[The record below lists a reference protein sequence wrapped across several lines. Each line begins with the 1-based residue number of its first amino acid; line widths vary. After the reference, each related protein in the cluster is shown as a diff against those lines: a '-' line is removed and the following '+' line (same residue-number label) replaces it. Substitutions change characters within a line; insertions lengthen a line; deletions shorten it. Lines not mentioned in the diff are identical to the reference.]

1 MLHIKKLKSWI
12 IETTY
17 NSKKYI
23 FVIKRDGKVVEERTY
38 EAYGRDY
45 ARRLADMIEV
55 SENCTIIVKIKNDEK
70 YK

>member
-1 MLHIKKLKSWI
+1 MDHRKELKF
-12 IETTY
+12 
-17 NSKKYI
+17 KKYI

-55 SENCTIIVKIKNDEK
+55 SENCSITVKLAKNEK
-70 YK
+70 DK

>member
-1 MLHIKKLKSWI
+1 MDHRKDL
-12 IETTY
+12 TF
-17 NSKKYI
+17 KKYI

-55 SENCTIIVKIKNDEK
+55 SENCSITVKLAKNESNI
-70 YK
+70 